1 MCCCCPCCSCIFLF
15 LDSILG
21 LSGLAVIAGGVFILI
36 DEKSF
41 NSLAVILIAIGLI
54 IFIIFI
60 IGIKIPKRPILLC
73 MYLFFVLII
82 FLFYAGLAVLIK
94 LDQDRLTKELKDRVG
109 DKIDIIDDN
118 DIDKLDNKYTY
129 IFIGACSEAGIT
141 LLTFI
146 TAIIYYK
153 QGKDNDT
160 NEEYYNT
167 LDTPQEEKKDVLQGI
182 DYSINNQ
189 EEEKN
194 ENDISS

>member
-1 MCCCCPCCSCIFLF
+1 
-15 LDSILG
+15 
-21 LSGLAVIAGGVFILI
+21 
-36 DEKSF
+36 
-41 NSLAVILIAIGLI
+41 
-54 IFIIFI
+54 
-60 IGIKIPKRPILLC
+60 

-182 DYSINNQ
+182 DYVYHSRK
-189 EEEKN
+189 EG
-194 ENDISS
+194 SC